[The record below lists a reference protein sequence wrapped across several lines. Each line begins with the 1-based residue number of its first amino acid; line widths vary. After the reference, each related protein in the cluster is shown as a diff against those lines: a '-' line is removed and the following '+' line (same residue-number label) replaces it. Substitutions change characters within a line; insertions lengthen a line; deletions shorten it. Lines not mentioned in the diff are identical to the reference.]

1 MEMESCCILLAGLE
15 LCRPDYPQTI
25 LPLHSR
31 TGTTRHSLC
40 RLFII
45 ANPSVSVSEENVKSM
60 ISFNLQSNTAKYRSP
75 TVKPFPADTKSKV
88 SDIGLLSVLS
98 EESFQLV
105 IPKPGLFLCSWLY
118 SEKAV
123 LKDTRMWMSSFAKR
137 GEAPPGSCPG
147 PASSAGFGAAASSPR
162 LAACPAPPERL
173 ACPAGHA
180 LLSSPPALVG
190 PGRRLGCLR
199 AGRRLG
205 GRVSAGRDPRGGW
218 RRAWPRAL
226 VRVSRPAF
234 PSRGPRPPRCGEGP
248 CGSVCRRGW
257 RAG

>member
-1 MEMESCCILLAGLE
+1 MSNVFEQTLVFLPEGVFYPQVFCFGVLLFSKVLQGSSSFGGLFCLEMESCCILLAGLE

-123 LKDTRMWMSSFAKR
+123 LKDTRMWMS
-137 GEAPPGSCPG
+137 
-147 PASSAGFGAAASSPR
+147 
-162 LAACPAPPERL
+162 
-173 ACPAGHA
+173 
-180 LLSSPPALVG
+180 
-190 PGRRLGCLR
+190 
-199 AGRRLG
+199 
-205 GRVSAGRDPRGGW
+205 
-218 RRAWPRAL
+218 
-226 VRVSRPAF
+226 
-234 PSRGPRPPRCGEGP
+234 
-248 CGSVCRRGW
+248 
-257 RAG
+257 